1 MKNKKLSHNGLQGSV
16 TSVMAALLCILIGL
30 FVGFLVLLA
39 INPAH
44 AWADGFVRIL
54 KGGFHDAPYGVGKEL
69 ANAAPL
75 IMTGL
80 SVGFA
85 FKTGL
90 FNIGA
95 AGQYTLG
102 AYGALYCAIMLK
114 LPWFVCLL
122 AAAILGGLWGAI
134 PGFFKA
140 YFNINEVITSI
151 MFNWIGL
158 YLVNELIYQNGTGP
172 MYDVRNTRTINI
184 SKNADYAQS
193 IIPDFGL
200 NKLFQT
206 NSTTIA
212 IFLAAVVAIL
222 IWVVLNKTTFG
233 YELKA
238 VGLNKSAAR
247 YAGINEKKNIILS
260 MAIAGALA
268 GFGAGLFYLSNVFNY
283 YLRNDG
289 SQRRAGAGSVIGNL
303 CDIALNITLVLALDM
318 GTRGAALSTA
328 LGQIIT
334 IAIYLP
340 GFFGQKHTLRFA
352 LPRGRWLVPALS
364 ALKAGMAT
372 SVQYLY
378 QMIFFLVC
386 NNLLIRLGGET
397 AVAVFD
403 VIQNTSYLILYLFE
417 GTGRAMQPILST
429 YQGEHNRQ
437 GMRNTVRLG
446 FTAGLTVG
454 GALIALV
461 ELWPAGMCLLFG
473 IAGSASEALACTALR
488 LYGAGALFAGINILL
503 CNYYQACENE
513 KPSFLLETLR
523 GAVLLIP
530 LTFICYV
537 LGLQRFWLLFLLT
550 EAGSLAVFL
559 LLGLGGRY
567 KKAELP
573 EERIFQR
580 TILSNAEDVMDV
592 CRELEAFCEV
602 WGADMKQQM
611 FSTMTV
617 EELGM
622 AILKHG
628 FQGRTDGY
636 LQLTAI
642 MDESGVLELHLRDDA
657 TTFNPFALDTS
668 RASRDEAFDMDG
680 MGVLV
685 IKKRAKEFFYR
696 RYQGFNTL
704 IIKI

>member
-1 MKNKKLSHNGLQGSV
+1 MSPAAHRTADRFTARMFRGLWVPAMLSSLGWALSDMADAVVVGQRLGAVGLAAIGLILPVYMINCMFAHGLGLGGSV
-16 TSVMAALLCILIGL
+16 RYSRLLSQGKTQEAADSFHGVLALALLFSVTTAVLGSVFIDP
-30 FVGFLVLLA
+30 LLA
-39 INPAH
+39 
-44 AWADGFVRIL
+44 L
-54 KGGFHDAPYGVGKEL
+54 
-69 ANAAPL
+69 
-75 IMTGL
+75 
-80 SVGFA
+80 
-85 FKTGL
+85 
-90 FNIGA
+90 
-95 AGQYTLG
+95 LG
-102 AYGALYCAIMLK
+102 TRSTDGALY
-114 LPWFVCLL
+114 
-122 AAAILGGLWGAI
+122 AATRDYLQIL
-134 PGFFKA
+134 
-140 YFNINEVITSI
+140 V
-151 MFNWIGL
+151 
-158 YLVNELIYQNGTGP
+158 
-172 MYDVRNTRTINI
+172 
-184 SKNADYAQS
+184 
-193 IIPDFGL
+193 
-200 NKLFQT
+200 
-206 NSTTIA
+206 
-212 IFLAAVVAIL
+212 AA
-222 IWVVLNKTTFG
+222 TP
-233 YELKA
+233 
-238 VGLNKSAAR
+238 
-247 YAGINEKKNIILS
+247 
-260 MAIAGALA
+260 
-268 GFGAGLFYLSNVFNY
+268 LFYLSNVFNY

-454 GALIALV
+454 GALIVLV

-530 LTFICYV
+530 LTFVCYA

-611 FSTMTV
+611 SSTMTV

-628 FQGRTDGY
+628 FQGRT
-636 LQLTAI
+636 
-642 MDESGVLELHLRDDA
+642 A
-657 TTFNPFALDTS
+657 TS
-668 RASRDEAFDMDG
+668 S
-680 MGVLV
+680 
-685 IKKRAKEFFYR
+685 
-696 RYQGFNTL
+696 
-704 IIKI
+704 